1 MARAPDAGVAASLS
15 AFAQSVGYLVAS
27 VGPLMVGLLHT
38 ATGSWNIPV
47 VLLLVLAAIELAVG
61 VLAGRPLTLPPG
73 PGDSVR
79 VESPQDRGGRP
90 PGSKPSPTRVSGTG
104 RARRAI

>member
-1 MARAPDAGVAASLS
+1 
-15 AFAQSVGYLVAS
+15 VAS

-61 VLAGRPLTLPPG
+61 ILAGRPLMLPSASEQPARG
-73 PGDSVR
+73 GLTTRDR
-79 VESPQDRGGRP
+79 LGDRG
-90 PGSKPSPTRVSGTG
+90 
-104 RARRAI
+104 